1 MHFVTSKLSIPARE
15 ITFVYGTST
24 GPGGQHVNRVATKA
38 TLLFDINRSNSLTPL
53 QKQRIHEKL
62 KTRVNKLGVLRVA
75 SSKFKSQKNN
85 RQVSIDRF
93 IELIRE
99 SIKPVRK
106 RKATKVPYSS
116 KRKRVKA
123 KKNRGE
129 TKRLRNKVQPEH

>member
-1 MHFVTSKLSIPARE
+1 MHFITSKLSIPARE

-53 QKQRIHEKL
+53 QKQRIYEKL
-62 KTRVNKLGVLRVA
+62 KTRVNKLGILRVA

>member
-1 MHFVTSKLSIPARE
+1 MHFITSKLSIPARE

-116 KRKRVKA
+116 KRKRVIA

>member
-1 MHFVTSKLSIPARE
+1 MHFITSKLSIPARE

-116 KRKRVKA
+116 KQKRVKA

-129 TKRLRNKVQPEH
+129 TKRLRSRVQPEH

>member
-62 KTRVNKLGVLRVA
+62 KTRVNKLGVLRVT

-116 KRKRVKA
+116 KQKRVKA

-129 TKRLRNKVQPEH
+129 TKRLRSRVQPEH

>member
-116 KRKRVKA
+116 KQKRVKA

-129 TKRLRNKVQPEH
+129 TKRLRSKVQPEH

>member
-53 QKQRIHEKL
+53 QKQRIYEKL
-62 KTRVNKLGVLRVA
+62 KTRVNKLGILRVA

>member
-62 KTRVNKLGVLRVA
+62 KTRVNKLGVLRVT

-116 KRKRVKA
+116 KRKRVIA

>member
-116 KRKRVKA
+116 KQKRVKA

-129 TKRLRNKVQPEH
+129 TKRLRSRVQPEH

>member
-116 KRKRVKA
+116 KRKRVIA